1 MKKLI
6 AFLSILQLSAH
17 AFTWKVGASQTYTTP
32 SAIVNLV
39 QDNDTIKFDAGVYLN
54 DPVTWTKKKL
64 VFIGLGTGS
73 NRSVMKWNAGDISN
87 GKGLWVF
94 ANPASTG
101 TITVDN
107 IVFDGARVSDANG
120 GNGAG
125 IRYQAMNLN
134 IRNCL
139 FTSCQN
145 GILEGGSYNGS
156 VVSITN
162 TEFNNNGYEVTGAA
176 NSGYEHSIYISA
188 QTDSLLV
195 ENCFFHDPRGEANS
209 IKTRAQKSYI
219 MYNLINEANG
229 QGSWEINI
237 AQGGLNIIIG
247 NTIIQGTNS
256 INHGIISY
264 DAATNAIEN
273 FYFINNTVINKYPG
287 NFLYFNVTPTSG
299 INKYKVYNNIFSKV
313 AGSTQTAFIAGNPG
327 AALDTMAN
335 RILPDYALVGFVN
348 AAGNNYNLTSG
359 ATSFINKA
367 VNAGV
372 ASNSFVLI
380 PTFEYSGFAS
390 PLSPRTMSGPAN
402 DIGAYEYAIPTA
414 LSQYTNQ
421 NAVRCYPNPAGS
433 FVTLDLQ
440 PAIDL
445 INAEFIA
452 YDMFGKECKKV
463 SLNDNKTIINISEE
477 LKTGLYFYTVTNN
490 GFKIAAGKL
499 AIY

>member
-156 VVSITN
+156 VV
-162 TEFNNNGYEVTGAA
+162 
-176 NSGYEHSIYISA
+176 
-188 QTDSLLV
+188 
-195 ENCFFHDPRGEANS
+195 
-209 IKTRAQKSYI
+209 
-219 MYNLINEANG
+219 
-229 QGSWEINI
+229 
-237 AQGGLNIIIG
+237 
-247 NTIIQGTNS
+247 
-256 INHGIISY
+256 
-264 DAATNAIEN
+264 
-273 FYFINNTVINKYPG
+273 
-287 NFLYFNVTPTSG
+287 
-299 INKYKVYNNIFSKV
+299 
-313 AGSTQTAFIAGNPG
+313 
-327 AALDTMAN
+327 
-335 RILPDYALVGFVN
+335 
-348 AAGNNYNLTSG
+348 
-359 ATSFINKA
+359 
-367 VNAGV
+367 
-372 ASNSFVLI
+372 
-380 PTFEYSGFAS
+380 
-390 PLSPRTMSGPAN
+390 
-402 DIGAYEYAIPTA
+402 
-414 LSQYTNQ
+414 
-421 NAVRCYPNPAGS
+421 
-433 FVTLDLQ
+433 
-440 PAIDL
+440 
-445 INAEFIA
+445 
-452 YDMFGKECKKV
+452 
-463 SLNDNKTIINISEE
+463 
-477 LKTGLYFYTVTNN
+477 
-490 GFKIAAGKL
+490 
-499 AIY
+499 